1 MSSATS
7 TDTVP
12 LKPDTPQALQPW
24 QFFVLAALVCATV
37 LTFLVR
43 GQGVGSVVLVTVIMG
58 VAALVG
64 LAALRAVR
72 PLLTAEDDRTRV
84 VGQRTLVALEREKRL
99 VLRAIKDLEFDRAM
113 GKISDEDFREM
124 GGRLRVRA
132 AGLIRQLD
140 AGEGYR
146 QRIEKDL
153 AKRLG
158 EEPTTGAHARSCP
171 KCATVNDAD
180 AKFCKACGQSL

>member
-24 QFFVLAALVCATV
+24 QFFVLAALVCATG
-37 LTFLVR
+37 LTFLLR
-43 GQGVGSVVLVTVIMG
+43 GQGLQTIVLVTVLMG
-58 VAALVG
+58 VVALVG
-64 LAALRAVR
+64 MAMLRAVR
-72 PLLTAEDDRTRV
+72 PLLLPEEDQPGV
-84 VGQRTLVALEREKRL
+84 VGGRTYAALVREKQL
-99 VLRAIKDLEFDRAM
+99 VLRTIKELEFDRAM
-113 GKISDEDFREM
+113 GKLSDRDFREM

-153 AKRLG
+153 EKRLG
-158 EEPTTGAHARSCP
+158 AEPPAVSRSCD
-171 KCATVNDAD
+171 KCSTVNDLD
-180 AKFCKACGQSL
+180 AKFCKACGQAL